1 MRSTAKPAKPDAAG
15 PGEVPCSGMRSGDQS
30 HGWEGTI
37 RKACSESSPP
47 SPSPQAP
54 TAVCAG
60 REEGEGKNWGG
71 WQSCPHPGRGGGLLR
86 PLLKW
91 EEGLASQQPVSQG
104 RHSASSD
111 SELPLSLVPGPR
123 PDSIRVLSA
132 HFSSCV
138 RQVTPASWEL
148 DGPYLCSQYIPTHI
162 REFHKYWLN

>member
-1 MRSTAKPAKPDAAG
+1 M
-15 PGEVPCSGMRSGDQS
+15 
-30 HGWEGTI
+30 
-37 RKACSESSPP
+37 
-47 SPSPQAP
+47 
-54 TAVCAG
+54 AG
-60 REEGEGKNWGG
+60 RG
-71 WQSCPHPGRGGGLLR
+71 QSERPVQNLPPHPHPPRPPQLSVLGGRRVREKTGVVGKAAPILGGGGGLLR

>member
-1 MRSTAKPAKPDAAG
+1 MAG
-15 PGEVPCSGMRSGDQS
+15 RGQS
-30 HGWEGTI
+30 ERPVQNLPPH
-37 RKACSESSPP
+37 SHPP
-47 SPSPQAP
+47 SPPI
-54 TAVCAG
+54 AVCAG

-71 WQSCPHPGRGGGLLR
+71 WQSCPHPGGGGGGGLLR

-91 EEGLASQQPVSQG
+91 EEGLVSQQPVSQG